1 MNETERVYSRVLL
14 LSLLKYNRS
23 GPQHQCRLIPESSDE
38 ERTVWLAEKN
48 GEKICKGLSYN
59 SFR

>member
-14 LSLLKYNRS
+14 LSLLQYNRS

-38 ERTVWLAEKN
+38 ERTVWLAEKMV
-48 GEKICKGLSYN
+48 KK
-59 SFR
+59 FAKV